1 MKANELRI
9 GNYVRT
15 YGQDVGH
22 RTIVGITPEG
32 VNLLEQD
39 EKIDYNLIEPIPL
52 TEDRLERFGLDRTNG
67 YGWLKY
73 GFNHGMVWF
82 FIDIEKKR
90 FQGKRITVIAVYDDV
105 ELAICDIEYVHQLQ
119 NLYFALTGE
128 ELEIK

>member
-1 MKANELRI
+1 MKTIELRI

-52 TEDRLERFGLDRTNG
+52 TEEWLEKFGFED
-67 YGWLKY
+67 YGSDSWFKARYENENLCINILKS
-73 GFNHGMVWF
+73 GEFCVEGVGVKGESGM
-82 FIDIEKKR
+82 
-90 FQGKRITVIAVYDDV
+90 Y
-105 ELAICDIEYVHQLQ
+105 IEYVHQLQ
-119 NLYFALTGE
+119 NLYFALTAE

>member
-1 MKANELRI
+1 MGLRVNELRI

-22 RTIVGITPEG
+22 RTIAGITPEG

-52 TEDRLERFGLDRTNG
+52 TEEWLEKFGFEIVGDG
-67 YGWLKY
+67 YAEKWVGDFECCVNY
-73 GFNHGMVWF
+73 GEGYLF
-82 FIDIEKKR
+82 FG
-90 FQGKRITVIAVYDDV
+90 QCDDYSHS
-105 ELAICDIEYVHQLQ
+105 IFIGYVHSLQ

-128 ELEIK
+128 ELNL